1 MDVPLKFILYN
12 FLLRLLLP
20 ALIFLVSKCNSKM
33 VSLKKILFL
42 VVPFLVVFTSC
53 KKLADKITETQ
64 LEKYFE
70 ANVLNRDFIITLA
83 KDSTSDIT
91 TTYSGYTFVL
101 LKTDYYHGPLK
112 VTKGS
117 NVYMGTWAANE
128 DFGKLDITLPAMPP
142 EFVFLTRS
150 WRFTSKNLPELK
162 FAPWGSNANIA
173 LTMYRQ

>member
-1 MDVPLKFILYN
+1 M
-12 FLLRLLLP
+12 
-20 ALIFLVSKCNSKM
+20 SQ
-33 VSLKKILFL
+33 LKKILFFIIPSL
-42 VVPFLVVFTSC
+42 VIFTSC
-53 KKLADKITETQ
+53 KKAKDHITETQ

-83 KDSTSDIT
+83 TDSASDFT
-91 TTYSGYTFVL
+91 TDYNGYIFVL

-128 DFGKLDITLPAMPP
+128 DFGKLDIALPAMPP
-142 EFVFLTRS
+142 EFIFLTRS

-162 FAPWGSNANIA
+162 FAPWGSNAQIA

>member
-1 MDVPLKFILYN
+1 M
-12 FLLRLLLP
+12 
-20 ALIFLVSKCNSKM
+20 SQ
-33 VSLKKILFL
+33 LKKILFL
-42 VVPFLVVFTSC
+42 IVPCFVIFASC
-53 KKLADKITETQ
+53 KKLVDKVTETQ

-83 KDSTSDIT
+83 TDSTSDFT
-91 TTYSGYTFVL
+91 TDYNGYVFVL

-117 NVYMGTWAANE
+117 NVYMGTWVVNG
-128 DFGKLDITLPAMPP
+128 DFGKLDIALPAMPP
-142 EFVFLTRS
+142 EFIFLTRS

-162 FAPWGSNANIA
+162 FAPWGSNAQVA